1 MRATPSFFP
10 RTVLFAVSIAFTLF
24 PGNPRSEAQSASS
37 AQPTTPRTVRA
48 RPLITE
54 ALDEGHLT
62 VLRGNTHR
70 LARPEF
76 DLGTAPAS
84 LPMERMLLVLR
95 RSPEQEDALR
105 RLLDDQQDKRSPNY
119 HKWLTP
125 TKFGKQFGPSDAD
138 VQTITSWLQSHG
150 FQVSPTKG
158 RTLIEFSGSAS
169 QVQEAFHTPIH
180 KYVVRGEQHWANAGD
195 PQIPAALAPATAG
208 VFTLHDFVK
217 QPQIHVSN
225 DRGTLEIVPGKKP
238 LVTFPPQNG
247 QPILNA
253 LGPHDYA
260 TIYNINPT
268 YNAGINGYGITIGI
282 VGRSNLF
289 NGRQDVADFC
299 SVFPGSCGGFGVIL
313 NGPDPGDLG
322 GGEEAEATLDTTWAG
337 AVAPN
342 ATVDLVVSATTNT
355 TDGIDL
361 SELYI
366 VENNLADVMT
376 ESFGGCEYLATD
388 AQVAGTIALAE
399 QAAAQGIT
407 YLVSTGDNG
416 AAGCDDPGSPAAA
429 FPLSVNLLASTPFNV
444 AVGGTM
450 FNEGG
455 QESKYWGSAPPVSE
469 TAISYIPEDVWNES
483 CSTTACGAN
492 ANLSAG
498 SGGASSGDQGS
509 GGKFTG
515 FPKPAWQSG
524 VTGIPNDNVRDLPDV
539 SLTAAGHDPYLLC
552 LGGSCSQGF
561 IYFVWGTSASA
572 PSFAGIMAL
581 VDQQMG
587 NLNGFQA
594 RRQGQANYVMYR
606 LAASQITNAW
616 RCNGSN
622 PTTLP
627 DINNCIFNDTTVG
640 NNAVPGELNYG
651 LPNAKYQAGVGYDL
665 ATGLGSVNVA
675 NLVKQWNTVTFNPTT
690 TALILNNGK
699 PVNVT
704 HGQPVTVNISVAPSS
719 GTGTSPSGDV
729 SLLAA
734 TFLSIAGQ
742 TSVGFFP
749 LSGGAAVQSTNQLPG
764 GTYNVTA
771 HYAGDATYA
780 PSDSGPT
787 TVTVSSET
795 STTTLSGPFTQDR
808 FGFYTVPFTTLPF
821 GSPVFIRADVQGT
834 SGKGVPTGTV
844 TFNATVNGTTGTIPN
859 GNPALLN
866 SEGNTSVESDPLLSN
881 GPIVPFDAGQYT
893 ITASYSGDNSFNP
906 SPSTQSVSFTI
917 QPGFLTSLGAVP
929 LVNIS
934 SAGMSGSIP
943 INVFVSSGFTSAIS
957 FTCAGLPAESTC
969 TFGPSSLTGSGQT
982 LVTVSTTAPHI
993 TQLLDQRPY
1002 YLARWLTGG
1011 GFALA
1016 GIFVLGS
1023 PHRRRRNLPLLL
1035 ISLALLVMIPACGG
1049 GGSQGSTHHQ
1059 QDPGTPAGTYNVRV
1073 SAAGGAILQTNSFTL
1088 SVR

>member
-1 MRATPSFFP
+1 M
-10 RTVLFAVSIAFTLF
+10 AFTLF
-24 PGNPRSEAQSASS
+24 PGAPRSAAQSANSP
-37 AQPTTPRTVRA
+37 QPTTPRTVSA

-54 ALDEGHLT
+54 ALDEDHLT

-84 LPMERMLLVLR
+84 LPMERMLLVLK
-95 RSPEQEDALR
+95 RSPEQETTLR
-105 RLLDDQQDKRSPNY
+105 RLLDDQQDKASPNY
-119 HKWLTP
+119 HNWLTP
-125 TKFGKQFGPSDAD
+125 TKFGKLFGPSDAD
-138 VQTITSWLQSHG
+138 VQTITSWLESHG

-180 KYVVRGEQHWANAGD
+180 KYLVRGEQHWANASD
-195 PQIPAALAPATAG
+195 PEIPAALAPAMAG

-217 QPQIHVSN
+217 KPQIHVSY

-247 QPILNA
+247 QPIFHA
-253 LGPHDYA
+253 LGPQDYA

-268 YNAGINGYGITIGI
+268 YSRFINGNFITIGI

-289 NGRQDVADFC
+289 NSGQDVQDFRC
-299 SVFPGSCGGFGVIL
+299 AAFAICGGVNIIL

-322 GGEEAEATLDTTWAG
+322 GGEEAEATLDSTWAG
-337 AVAPN
+337 SIAPG

-355 TDGIDL
+355 TDGVDL

-376 ESFGGCEYLATD
+376 ESFGGCEYFATD

-416 AAGCDDPGSPAAA
+416 AAGCDDPSSPAAT

-455 QESKYWGSAPPVSE
+455 QDSKYWGSAAPLTE

-492 ANLSAG
+492 ANLTAG
-498 SGGASSGDQGS
+498 SGGASSGDIGS
-509 GGKFTG
+509 GGRFTG

-524 VTGIPNDNVRDLPDV
+524 VTGIPTDNVRDLPDV
-539 SLTAAGHDPYLLC
+539 SLTAASHDPYLLC
-552 LGGSCSQGF
+552 LEGSCSQGF

-581 VDQQMG
+581 VDQQME
-587 NLNGFQA
+587 NLYGSQD
-594 RRQGQANYVMYR
+594 RRQGQANYVLYK
-606 LAASQITNAW
+606 LAASEITNAW
-616 RCNGSN
+616 RCDGSST
-622 PTTLP
+622 TTLP
-627 DINNCIFNDTTVG
+627 DIKNCIFNDTTIG

-651 LPNAKYQAGVGYDL
+651 LSTAKYQAGVGYDL

-675 NLVKQWNTVTFNPTT
+675 NLVSQWNTVKFNPTIT
-690 TALILNNGK
+690 TLTLNNGS
-699 PVNVT
+699 PVNIT
-704 HGQPVTVNISVAPSS
+704 HGQPVNVNISVAASS
-719 GTGTSPSGDV
+719 GTGASPTGDA

-734 TFLSIAGQ
+734 NGISFPGQ
-742 TSVGFFP
+742 TSIGFFP
-749 LSGGAAVQSTNQLPG
+749 LGGGSAVNSTNQLPG

-780 PSDSGPT
+780 PSDSSPT
-787 TVTVSSET
+787 TVTVLLES

-808 FGFYTVPFTTLPF
+808 LGLYTVPFTTLPF
-821 GSPVFIRADVQGT
+821 GSPVLIRADVQGSSKT
-834 SGKGVPTGTV
+834 GTATGTV
-844 TFNATVNGTTGTIPN
+844 TFKATVKGAPATIPN
-859 GNPALLN
+859 ANTASLN
-866 SEGNTSVESDPLLSN
+866 SQGNTSVWSNPLLTN
-881 GPIVPFDAGQYT
+881 GPIVPFDAGQYA
-893 ITASYSGDNSFNP
+893 ITATYGGDASFNP
-906 SPSTQSVSFTI
+906 SSTTQSVSFTI
-917 QPGFLTSLGAVP
+917 QPGFLTSLGAAP

-943 INVFVSSGFTSAIS
+943 INLLVSSGFTSAIS

-969 TFGPSSLTGSGQT
+969 TFGPPSITGSGQIV
-982 LVTVSTTAPHI
+982 VTVSTTAPHI
-993 TQLLDQRPY
+993 TQLLDPRPY
-1002 YLARWLTGG
+1002 YLARWLTGS

-1023 PHRRRRNLPLLL
+1023 PRSRRHNLPLLL
-1035 ISLALLVMIPACGG
+1035 ITLALLGMIPACGG
-1049 GGSQGSTHHQ
+1049 GGGSHHQ
-1059 QDPGTPAGTYNVRV
+1059 QDPGTPAGTYTVGV
-1073 SAAGGAILQTNSFTL
+1073 SAAGGAILQTTSFTL
-1088 SVR
+1088 SVQ

>member
-1 MRATPSFFP
+1 MRARLSFFP
-10 RTVLFAVSIAFTLF
+10 RTAVPFAVSIAFTLF
-24 PGNPRSEAQSASS
+24 PGAPRSAAQSANS
-37 AQPTTPRTVRA
+37 AQPTTPRTVSA
-48 RPLITE
+48 RPLITQ

-84 LPMERMLLVLR
+84 LPMERMLLVLK
-95 RSPEQEDALR
+95 RSPEQETALR
-105 RLLDDQQDKRSPNY
+105 RLLDDQQDTASPDY

-138 VQTITSWLQSHG
+138 VQTITSWLESHG

-169 QVQEAFHTPIH
+169 QVEEAFHTPIH
-180 KYVVRGEQHWANAGD
+180 KYAVGAEQHWANASD
-195 PQIPAALAPATAG
+195 PEIPAALAPAMAG

-217 QPQIHVSN
+217 KPQIHLSN
-225 DRGTLEIVPGKKP
+225 DRGSMRIVPGKKP
-238 LVTFPPQNG
+238 LVSFPPQNG
-247 QPILNA
+247 QPILHA
-253 LGPHDYA
+253 LGPQDYA

-268 YNAGINGYGITIGI
+268 YNAGIRGNGITIGI

-289 NGRQDVADFC
+289 NGGQDVRDFC
-299 SVFPGSCGGFGVIL
+299 SAFPGICVGNLGIIL

-337 AVAPN
+337 SVAPD

-376 ESFGGCEYLATD
+376 ESFGGCEYFATD
-388 AQVAGTIALAE
+388 AQVAGTLALAE

-407 YLVSTGDNG
+407 YLVSTGDDG
-416 AAGCDDPGSPAAA
+416 AAGCDDPNSPAAT

-455 QESKYWGSAPPVSE
+455 QESKYWGSAAPVAE

-483 CSTTACGAN
+483 CSTTTCGAN

-498 SGGASSGDQGS
+498 SGGASSGNIGN
-509 GGKFTG
+509 GGTFTG

-524 VTGIPNDNVRDLPDV
+524 VTGIPNDSVRDLPDV
-539 SLTAAGHDPYLLC
+539 SLTAASHDPYLLC

-561 IYFVWGTSASA
+561 IYFVSGTSAA
-572 PSFAGIMAL
+572 TPSFAGIMAL

-606 LAASQITNAW
+606 LAASQIANPW
-616 RCNGSN
+616 LCNGSGT
-622 PTTLP
+622 PTLP

-651 LPNAKYQAGVGYDL
+651 LSTAKYQAGVGYDL

-690 TALILNNGK
+690 TTLSLNGGKVVKVVHGVPVKVSIL
-699 PVNVT
+699 
-704 HGQPVTVNISVAPSS
+704 VAPNS
-719 GTGTSPSGDV
+719 GSNIPTGDIA
-729 SLLAA
+729 LLANTGPTSTLQTA
-734 TFLSIAGQ
+734 VDSRTLTGGQ
-742 TSVGFFP
+742 
-749 LSGGAAVQSTNQLPG
+749 AAFSTTLPG
-764 GTYNVTA
+764 GTYTVSA
-771 HYAGDATYA
+771 HYPGDAMFA
-780 PSDSGPT
+780 PSDSSAVS
-787 TVTVSSET
+787 VTVSSESSIT
-795 STTTLSGPFTQDR
+795 ALSGPFTQDR
-808 FGFYTVPFTTLPF
+808 FGSYTVPFNTLPF
-821 GSPVFIRADVQGT
+821 GSPVFIRGDVQGT
-834 SGKGVPTGTV
+834 SQTGTPTGTL
-844 TFNATVNGTTGTIPN
+844 TFNATVNGIPGTIPN
-859 GNPALLN
+859 GNPTSLN
-866 SEGNTSVESDPLLSN
+866 SEGNASVESDPLLTS

-893 ITASYSGDNSFNP
+893 IMASYGGDSSFNP
-906 SPSTQSVSFTI
+906 SSSTQSVSFTI
-917 QPGFLTSLGAVP
+917 QPGFLTSLGAAP
-929 LVNIS
+929 LVNVS

-943 INVFVSSGFTSAIS
+943 INLLVSSGFTSVIS
-957 FTCAGLPAESTC
+957 LTCAGLPPESTC
-969 TFGPSSLTGSGQT
+969 AFRPTSITASGQIM
-982 LVTVSTTAPHI
+982 VTVSTTAPHT

-1002 YLARWLTGG
+1002 YLARWLSGG

-1023 PHRRRRNLPLLL
+1023 PRRRRHNLPLLL
-1035 ISLALLVMIPACGG
+1035 IILALLVMIPACGG
-1049 GGSQGSTHHQ
+1049 GGGGGSHHQ
-1059 QDPGTPAGTYNVRV
+1059 QDPGTPAGTYNVMV
-1073 SAAGGAILQTNSFTL
+1073 SVTGGAILQTNSFTL
-1088 SVR
+1088 SVQ

>member
-1 MRATPSFFP
+1 MRARLSSFP
-10 RTVLFAVSIAFTLF
+10 RTAGLFVVSIAFTLF
-24 PGNPRSEAQSASS
+24 PAAPRSEAQSANS
-37 AQPTTPRTVRA
+37 AQSTTPRTVSA

-62 VLRGNTHR
+62 VLRGNIHR

-84 LPMERMLLVLR
+84 LPMERMLLVLK
-95 RSPEQEDALR
+95 RSPEQEAALR
-105 RLLDDQQDKRSPNY
+105 RLLDDQQDKASPNY

-125 TKFGKQFGPSDAD
+125 TKFGQQFGPSDAD
-138 VQTITSWLQSHG
+138 VQTITWWLQSHG
-150 FQVSPTKG
+150 FHVRPTKG

-180 KYVVRGEQHWANAGD
+180 KYVVRGEQHWANASD
-195 PQIPAALAPATAG
+195 PQIPAALAPAMAG

-217 QPQIHVSN
+217 KPQIHVSN
-225 DRGTLEIVPGKKP
+225 DRGTLEIVPGKRP

-247 QPILNA
+247 QPTLNA
-253 LGPHDYA
+253 LGPQDYA

-268 YNAGINGYGITIGI
+268 YNAFINGNFITIGI

-289 NGRQDVADFC
+289 NGGQDVQDFRC
-299 SVFPGSCGGFGVIL
+299 AAFGICGGVSIIL

-322 GGEEAEATLDTTWAG
+322 GGEEAEATLDSTWAG
-337 AVAPN
+337 SIAPG

-355 TDGIDL
+355 TDGVDL

-376 ESFGGCEYLATD
+376 ESFGSCEYFATD
-388 AQVAGTIALAE
+388 AQVKGTSALAE

-416 AAGCDDPGSPAAA
+416 TAGCDDPGSPAAA

-455 QESKYWGSAPPVSE
+455 QQSKYWGSAPPVTE
-469 TAISYIPEDVWNES
+469 TAISYIPENVWNES
-483 CSTTACGAN
+483 CSITACGAN

-498 SGGASSGDQGS
+498 SGGVSSGDIGS
-509 GGKFTG
+509 GGRFTG

-524 VTGIPNDNVRDLPDV
+524 VTGIPNDNLRDLPDV
-539 SLTAAGHDPYLLC
+539 SLTAASHDPYLLC
-552 LGGSCSQGF
+552 LEGSCSQGF

-581 VDQQMG
+581 VDQQME
-587 NLNGFQA
+587 NLYGSQDH
-594 RRQGQANYVMYR
+594 RQGQANYVLYS

-616 RCNGSN
+616 LCNGSST
-622 PTTLP
+622 TTLP
-627 DINNCIFNDTTVG
+627 DIKNCIFNDTTIG

-651 LPNAKYQAGVGYDL
+651 FPNAKYQAGVGYDL

-675 NLVKQWNTVTFNPTT
+675 NLVSQWNTVKFNPTIT
-690 TALILNNGK
+690 TLTLNNGS
-699 PVNVT
+699 PVNIT
-704 HGQPVTVNISVAPSS
+704 HGQLVNVNISVAASS
-719 GTGTSPSGDV
+719 GTGTSPTGDV

-734 TFLSIAGQ
+734 NGISFPGQ

-749 LSGGAAVQSTNQLPG
+749 LSGGTAVNSTNQLPG

-780 PSDSGPT
+780 PSDSGAVS
-787 TVTVSSET
+787 VTVMQESSII
-795 STTTLSGPFTQDR
+795 TLSGPFTQDK
-808 FGFYTVPFTTLPF
+808 FGLYTVPFTTLPF
-821 GSPVFIRADVQGT
+821 GSPVFIRANVQGT

-844 TFNATVNGTTGTIPN
+844 TLNATVKGIPATIPN

-866 SEGNTSVESDPLLSN
+866 SEGNASVESNPLLVS
-881 GPIVPFDAGQYT
+881 GPTVPFDAGQYT
-893 ITASYSGDNSFNP
+893 ISATYNGDASFQPIS
-906 SPSTQSVSFTI
+906 STQSVNFTI
-917 QPGFLTSLGAVP
+917 QPGFLTSLAAVP
-929 LVNIS
+929 FVNIS
-934 SAGMSGSIP
+934 SAGLSGSIP
-943 INVFVSSGFTSAIS
+943 INVLASSGFTSSVS
-957 FTCAGLPAESTC
+957 FACTGYPAESTC
-969 TFGPSSLTGSGQT
+969 TFGPTSITGSGQI

-1023 PHRRRRNLPLLL
+1023 PRRRRHSLPLLL
-1035 ISLALLVMIPACGG
+1035 ITLALLVMIPACGG
-1049 GGSQGSTHHQ
+1049 GGGSHHQ

-1073 SAAGGAILQTNSFTL
+1073 SATGGAILQTTSFTL
-1088 SVR
+1088 SVQ

>member
-1 MRATPSFFP
+1 MRATLSFFP
-10 RTVLFAVSIAFTLF
+10 GAAALFVSVAFTLF
-24 PGNPRSEAQSASS
+24 PGVPGAEAQSANSVP
-37 AQPTTPRTVRA
+37 PTTPRTVSP
-48 RPLITE
+48 RPLIKE

-84 LPMERMLLVLR
+84 LPMERMLLVLK
-95 RSPEQEDALR
+95 RSPEQETALR
-105 RLLDDQQDKRSPNY
+105 RLLDDQQDKASPNY

-138 VQTITSWLQSHG
+138 LHTITRWLESHG
-150 FQVSPTKG
+150 FQVSPTRG

-169 QVQEAFHTPIH
+169 QVEEAFHTPIH
-180 KYVVRGEQHWANAGD
+180 KYVVSGEQHWANASD

-217 QPQIHVSN
+217 KPQIHVSH
-225 DRGTLEIVPGKKP
+225 DRGTVEIVPGNKP
-238 LVTFPPQNG
+238 LVPFPPQNG

-253 LGPHDYA
+253 LGPQDYA
-260 TIYNINPT
+260 TVYNINPT
-268 YNAGINGYGITIGI
+268 YNAFITGNFITIGI

-289 NGRQDVADFC
+289 NSGQDVQDFRC
-299 SVFPGSCGGFGVIL
+299 ATFGICGGVNIIL

-322 GGEEAEATLDTTWAG
+322 GGEEAEATLDSTWAG
-337 AVAPN
+337 AIAPN

-355 TDGIDL
+355 TDGVDL

-376 ESFGGCEYLATD
+376 ESFGSCEYFATD
-388 AQVAGTIALAE
+388 AQVTGTSALAE

-455 QESKYWGSAPPVSE
+455 HESKYWGSAPPVTE
-469 TAISYIPEDVWNES
+469 TALSYIPENVWNES
-483 CSTTACGAN
+483 CSTTACGAD

-498 SGGASSGDQGS
+498 SGGASSGDIGS
-509 GGKFTG
+509 GGTFTG
-515 FPKPAWQSG
+515 FPKPPWQSG
-524 VTGIPNDNVRDLPDV
+524 VTGIPSDTVRDLPDV
-539 SLTAAGHDPYLLC
+539 SLTAASHDPYLLC
-552 LGGSCSQGF
+552 LEGSCSQGS
-561 IYFVWGTSASA
+561 IYFAWGTSAAA

-581 VDQQMG
+581 VDQQMQ
-587 NLNGFQA
+587 NLYGSQDH
-594 RRQGQANYVMYR
+594 RQGQANYVLYN
-606 LAASQITNAW
+606 LAATQITNAW
-616 RCNGSN
+616 LCNGSST
-622 PTTLP
+622 TTLP
-627 DINNCIFNDTTVG
+627 DSKNCIFNDTTIG

-651 LPNAKYQAGVGYDL
+651 LSTAKYQAGVGYDL

-675 NLVKQWNTVTFNPTT
+675 NLVSQWNTVKFNPTIT
-690 TALILNNGK
+690 TLTLNNGS
-699 PVNVT
+699 PVNIT
-704 HGQPVTVNISVAPSS
+704 PGQPVKVNISRAASS
-719 GTGTSPSGDV
+719 GTGTSPTGDA

-734 TFLSIAGQ
+734 NGMSFSLQ
-742 TSVGFFP
+742 TSVGLFP
-749 LSGGAAVQSTNQLPG
+749 LTGGIAVNSTDQLPG

-780 PSDSGPT
+780 PSDSGAVS
-787 TVTVSSET
+787 VTLIGESSII
-795 STTTLSGPFTQDR
+795 TLSGPFTQDK
-808 FGFYTVPFTTLPF
+808 FGLYTVPFTSLPF

-834 SGKGVPTGTV
+834 SGKGVTTGIV
-844 TFNATVNGTTGTIPN
+844 TFNATIQGIPATIPN
-859 GNPALLN
+859 GNAALLN
-866 SEGNTSVESDPLLSN
+866 SEGNASVESNPLLVS
-881 GPIVPFDAGQYT
+881 GPTMPFDAGQYSISAT
-893 ITASYSGDNSFNP
+893 YNGDRSFQP
-906 SPSTQSVSFTI
+906 ISSTQSVSFTI
-917 QPGFLTSLGAVP
+917 QPGFLTSLGAAP

-934 SAGMSGSIP
+934 SAGMSGSII
-943 INVFVSSGFTSAIS
+943 INVLASSGFTSPIS

-969 TFGPSSLTGSGQT
+969 TFGPTSLTASGQV

-1002 YLARWLTGG
+1002 YLARWLSGG

-1023 PHRRRRNLPLLL
+1023 PRRRRHSLPLLL
-1035 ISLALLVMIPACGG
+1035 ITLTLLVMIPACGG
-1049 GGSQGSTHHQ
+1049 GSHHQ

-1073 SAAGGAILQTNSFTL
+1073 SAAGGAILTTNSFAL
-1088 SVR
+1088 SVQ

>member
-1 MRATPSFFP
+1 
-10 RTVLFAVSIAFTLF
+10 
-24 PGNPRSEAQSASS
+24 
-37 AQPTTPRTVRA
+37 
-48 RPLITE
+48 
-54 ALDEGHLT
+54 
-62 VLRGNTHR
+62 
-70 LARPEF
+70 
-76 DLGTAPAS
+76 
-84 LPMERMLLVLR
+84 MERMLLVLK
-95 RSPEQEDALR
+95 RSPEQETALR
-105 RLLDDQQDKRSPNY
+105 RLLDDQQDKASPNY

-138 VQTITSWLQSHG
+138 VQTITSWLKSHG
-150 FQVSPTKG
+150 FQVSPTRG

-180 KYVVRGEQHWANAGD
+180 KYVVRGEQHWANASD

-225 DRGTLEIVPGKKP
+225 DRGTLEIVAGKKP

-253 LGPHDYA
+253 LGPQDYA

-268 YNAGINGYGITIGI
+268 YNAFINGNFITIGI

-289 NGRQDVADFC
+289 NGGQDVQDFRC
-299 SVFPGSCGGFGVIL
+299 ASFAICGGVSIIL

-322 GGEEAEATLDTTWAG
+322 GAEEAEATLDSTWAG
-337 AVAPN
+337 SIAPG

-355 TDGIDL
+355 TDGVDL

-376 ESFGGCEYLATD
+376 ESFGSCEYFATD
-388 AQVAGTIALAE
+388 AQVQGTSALAE

-416 AAGCDDPGSPAAA
+416 AAGCDDPGSPAAT
-429 FPLSVNLLASTPFNV
+429 FPLSVNLLAATPFNV

-455 QESKYWGSAPPVSE
+455 QESKYWGSTAPLAE

-498 SGGASSGDQGS
+498 SGGASSGNI
-509 GGKFTG
+509 GGGGTLAG

-539 SLTAAGHDPYLLC
+539 SLTAASHDPYLLC
-552 LGGSCSQGF
+552 LEGSCSQGF

-581 VDQQMG
+581 VDQQMENIYG
-587 NLNGFQA
+587 SQDH
-594 RRQGQANYVMYR
+594 RQGQANYVLYT

-616 RCNGSN
+616 KCNGSST
-622 PTTLP
+622 TTLP
-627 DINNCIFNDTTVG
+627 DTQNCIFNDTTIG

-651 LPNAKYQAGVGYDL
+651 LSTAKYPAGVGYDL

-675 NLVKQWNTVTFNPTT
+675 NLVKQWNTVKFNPTIT
-690 TALILNNGK
+690 TLILNNGS
-699 PVNVT
+699 PVNIT
-704 HGQPVTVNISVAPSS
+704 HGQAVNVNISVAPSS
-719 GTGTSPSGDV
+719 GTGTSPTGDA

-734 TFLSIAGQ
+734 NGLSFPGQ

-749 LSGGAAVQSTNQLPG
+749 LIGGAAVQSTTQLPG
-764 GTYNVTA
+764 GTYNVSA

-780 PSDSGPT
+780 PSDSGAVS
-787 TVTVSSET
+787 VTVMQESSII
-795 STTTLSGPFTQDR
+795 TLSGPFTQDR
-808 FGFYTVPFTTLPF
+808 FGLFTVPFTTLPF
-821 GSPVFIRADVQGT
+821 GSPVSIRADVQG
-834 SGKGVPTGTV
+834 SSNAGIPTGTV
-844 TFNATVNGTTGTIPN
+844 TFNATVGGSPATIPN
-859 GNPALLN
+859 ANTAKLN
-866 SEGNTSVESDPLLSN
+866 SQGNTSVESNPLLGN
-881 GPIVPFDAGQYT
+881 GPTVPFDAGQYT

-906 SPSTQSVSFTI
+906 SSSTQSVSFTI
-917 QPGFLTSLGAVP
+917 QPGFLTSLGAAP

-943 INVFVSSGFTSAIS
+943 INVFASSGFTSAIS

-969 TFGPSSLTGSGQT
+969 TFGPTSITGSGQI
-982 LVTVSTTAPHI
+982 LVTVSTTAPHL

-1023 PHRRRRNLPLLL
+1023 PRRRCHSLPLLL
-1035 ISLALLVMIPACGG
+1035 ITLALLVMIPACGG
-1049 GGSQGSTHHQ
+1049 GGGSHHQ

-1073 SAAGGAILQTNSFTL
+1073 SAAGGAILQSNAFTL
-1088 SVR
+1088 SVQ

>member
-1 MRATPSFFP
+1 
-10 RTVLFAVSIAFTLF
+10 
-24 PGNPRSEAQSASS
+24 
-37 AQPTTPRTVRA
+37 
-48 RPLITE
+48 
-54 ALDEGHLT
+54 
-62 VLRGNTHR
+62 
-70 LARPEF
+70 
-76 DLGTAPAS
+76 
-84 LPMERMLLVLR
+84 MERMLLVLK
-95 RSPEQEDALR
+95 RSPEQEAALR
-105 RLLDDQQDKRSPNY
+105 RLLDDQQDKASPNY

-138 VQTITSWLQSHG
+138 VQTITSWLKSHG
-150 FQVSPTKG
+150 FQVSPTRG

-169 QVQEAFHTPIH
+169 RVQEAFHTPIH
-180 KYVVRGEQHWANAGD
+180 KYVVSGEQHWANARD
-195 PQIPAALAPATAG
+195 PQIPAALLPATAG

-217 QPQIHVSN
+217 KPQIHVSN
-225 DRGTLEIVPGKKP
+225 DRGSLKIVPGKKP

-253 LGPHDYA
+253 LGPQDYA
-260 TIYNINPT
+260 IIYNINPT
-268 YNAGINGYGITIGI
+268 YNAFINGNFITIGI

-289 NGRQDVADFC
+289 NSGQDVQDFRC
-299 SVFPGSCGGFGVIL
+299 ATFGICGGVSIIL

-322 GGEEAEATLDTTWAG
+322 GGEEAEATLDSTWAG
-337 AVAPN
+337 AIAPG

-355 TDGIDL
+355 TDGVDL

-376 ESFGGCEYLATD
+376 ESFGSCEYFATN
-388 AQVAGTIALAE
+388 AQVEGTRALAE

-416 AAGCDDPGSPAAA
+416 AAGCDDPGSPAAT

-455 QESKYWGSAPPVSE
+455 QESKYWGSAAPVAE

-483 CSTTACGAN
+483 CSTSACGAN

-498 SGGASSGDQGS
+498 SGGASSGDAGT
-509 GGKFTG
+509 GGTLTG

-539 SLTAAGHDPYLLC
+539 SLTASSHDPYLLC

-561 IYFVWGTSASA
+561 IYFAWGTSASA

-581 VDQQMG
+581 VDQQMENIYG
-587 NLNGFQA
+587 SQDH
-594 RRQGQANYVMYR
+594 RQGQANYVLYN
-606 LAASQITNAW
+606 LAASQITHAW
-616 RCNGSN
+616 LCNGSST
-622 PTTLP
+622 TTLP
-627 DINNCIFNDTTVG
+627 DIKNCIFNDTTIG

-651 LPNAKYQAGVGYDL
+651 LSTAKYQAGVGYDL

-675 NLVKQWNTVTFNPTT
+675 NLVSQWNTVKFNPTMT
-690 TALILNNGK
+690 TLTLNNGL
-699 PVNVT
+699 PVNIT
-704 HGQPVTVNISVAPSS
+704 HGQSINVNISVAASS
-719 GTGTSPSGDV
+719 GTGTPPTGDA

-734 TFLSIAGQ
+734 NGMSFPGQ

-749 LSGGAAVQSTNQLPG
+749 LSGGTAVNSTNQLPG
-764 GTYNVTA
+764 GTYNVSA

-780 PSDSGPT
+780 PSDSSPT
-787 TVTVSSET
+787 TVTVLLESSA
-795 STTTLSGPFTQDR
+795 TTLSGPFTQDR
-808 FGFYTVPFTTLPF
+808 LGLFTVPFTTLAF
-821 GSPVFIRADVQGT
+821 GSPVLIRADVQGSSNAGT
-834 SGKGVPTGTV
+834 PTGTV
-844 TFNATVNGTTGTIPN
+844 TFNATVKGAPRTIPN
-859 GNPALLN
+859 ANSASLN
-866 SEGNTSVESDPLLSN
+866 SQGNTSVESNPLLAN
-881 GPIVPFDAGQYT
+881 GPTVPFDAGQYT
-893 ITASYSGDNSFNP
+893 ITASYSGDNSFHP
-906 SPSTQSVSFTI
+906 SSSTQSVSFTI
-917 QPGFLTSLGAVP
+917 QPGFLTSLGAAP

-943 INVFVSSGFTSAIS
+943 INVFASSGFASVIS
-957 FTCAGLPAESTC
+957 FTCAGLPAESRC
-969 TFGPSSLTGSGQT
+969 TFGPTSITGSGQI

-1023 PHRRRRNLPLLL
+1023 PRRRRHRLPLLL
-1035 ISLALLVMIPACGG
+1035 ITLALLLMIPACGG
-1049 GGSQGSTHHQ
+1049 GGGSHHQ
-1059 QDPGTPAGTYNVRV
+1059 QDPGTPAGTYNVTV
-1073 SAAGGAILQTNSFTL
+1073 AAAGGAILQSNSFTL
-1088 SVR
+1088 SVQ